1 MLHVDVPVLL
11 QWERLV
17 YAIEVLRVH
26 HMEETTFKMDVQ
38 RREDEVGDKALYFS
52 KPVLPS

>member
-26 HMEETTFKMDVQ
+26 PFKMDVQ

>member
-11 QWERLV
+11 QWERMV

-26 HMEETTFKMDVQ
+26 HMEETTFKVDVQ
-38 RREDEVGDKALYFS
+38 RREDEDGDKALYFS
-52 KPVLPS
+52 MRDRV